1 MADKDFIDG
10 LRNIEFL
17 EDIEDEYVELLA
29 TVSERVSFDEAAVI
43 FREGDPAES
52 VFLISSGSVSLEV
65 CAPALGCRRIL
76 TIEAGNLLGW
86 SPVLGQSRFT
96 STARTLSATEAYK
109 ISASQILM
117 LCEHDPRFGFAF
129 MRRAALGLA
138 KRLRAARLQVLDV
151 FGGETSIG
159 AQATNEST
167 Q

>member
-1 MADKDFIDG
+1 MADQGLIDE

-17 EDIEDEYVELLA
+17 EGIEDEYVEMLA
-29 TVSERVSFDEAAVI
+29 TVSQRVRYDEGALI
-43 FREGDPAES
+43 FREGDPADS

-86 SPVLGQSRFT
+86 SPVLGQARFT
-96 STARTLSATEAYK
+96 STARALCATEAYK
-109 ISASQILM
+109 ANASQILL

-129 MRRAALGLA
+129 MRRVALGLA

-151 FGGETSIG
+151 FGGETSVG
-159 AQATNEST
+159 AQATREST